1 MFYNSRIEPKV
12 GVSLDL
18 TKVRLEM
25 LNNAR
30 ERVKNISSIKFAYAD
45 INCTLRVLTESGH
58 HTAFKSF
65 DELEK
70 NNFRVRIGRVKN
82 CYVVLHPI
90 WRFKLIICF

>member
-1 MFYNSRIEPKV
+1 MFYNSRKETKV

-45 INCTLRVLTESGH
+45 INCTLRVLTESGR

-70 NNFRVRIGRVKN
+70 
-82 CYVVLHPI
+82 
-90 WRFKLIICF
+90 IISDLELGE